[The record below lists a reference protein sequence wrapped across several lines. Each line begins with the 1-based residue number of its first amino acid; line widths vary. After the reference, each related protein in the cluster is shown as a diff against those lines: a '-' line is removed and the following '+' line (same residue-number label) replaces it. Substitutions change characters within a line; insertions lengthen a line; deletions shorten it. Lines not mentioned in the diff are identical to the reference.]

1 MIRSE
6 KMTIKTQ
13 EALGAAQQLA
23 ASDQNGSI
31 EPEHLLLALLDQE
44 GGLVGSILQKI
55 GANPQYVRS
64 KVEKELEEASPGNRP
79 GCRCIFLRRCIMPWI
94 PPSGRPMP

>member
-23 ASDQNGSI
+23 ASNQNSSI

-44 GGLVGSILQKI
+44 GGSS
-55 GANPQYVRS
+55 VRS
-64 KVEKELEEASPGNRP
+64 S
-79 GCRCIFLRRCIMPWI
+79 RRSGPI
-94 PPSGRPMP
+94 PPMSEPKPRLS